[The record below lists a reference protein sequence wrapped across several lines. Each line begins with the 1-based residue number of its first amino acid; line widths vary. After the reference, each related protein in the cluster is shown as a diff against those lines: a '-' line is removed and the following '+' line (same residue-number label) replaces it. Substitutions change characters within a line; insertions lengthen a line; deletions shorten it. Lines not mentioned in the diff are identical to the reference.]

1 MRRLTDLS
9 PSLLADL
16 RAKGADIDR
25 TLVVLDLLDAE
36 FGRTGHEASP
46 LVSLPANDDGRIN
59 DRTSLR
65 DFRMDD
71 REAARKLAEFGL
83 EGVAVDLVVREGG
96 DAVFSEEAL
105 YRLGTLLYPRVA
117 YGVLNGGS
125 ATSYVDVKKNEELDP
140 AAFEA
145 LRRPFEAAAEA
156 SREKPKGTASAYF
169 ETDGRGGPSFLLLKM
184 RSLLIR
190 ALEYR
195 LLSGDE
201 ETAVLP
207 FFEMTSEATCEPLR
221 AAYAE
226 YRRDPL
232 IAPLIERTRVDPT
245 APLGSVQ
252 PLLAALTHKAEGFPR
267 RLYDRAYGK
276 RDEGLALPGGHG
288 ENFRVLASV
297 YRRLREQG
305 IRWAYLGNVDNSG
318 YTVDPVA
325 VATLA
330 LRGASAAFEFSWRT
344 SVDVKGGVLV
354 ERDDGRLSVADI
366 GQAIDRETVA
376 REEAEGKA
384 PLFNCATGLFDLDWL
399 VPRLDEIMNALPIRV
414 SEQDKEAGKY
424 AQAEQTT
431 WEVLGLMEDPLIF
444 AVAKEKRFVAAK
456 TLMESILASPIGA
469 GIDGNGRVDAGL
481 RAAAA
486 LVRRGFGR
494 LLETEYGFSPAEG
507 RGHAPLSLA
516 ELQARIDAFPPLR

>member
-9 PSLLADL
+9 PALVADL
-16 RAKGADIDR
+16 RAKGADIER

-36 FGRTGHEASP
+36 YGRTGHEASP
-46 LVSLPANDDGRIN
+46 PASLPANDDGRIN
-59 DRTSLR
+59 DRTALR
-65 DFRMDD
+65 DLRINA
-71 REAARKLAEFGL
+71 REAADRLAEFGL
-83 EGVAVDLVVREGG
+83 ERAAADIARGDGA
-96 DAVFSEEAL
+96 DAVFSDAAL

-125 ATSYVDVKKNEELDP
+125 ATSYVDVKKNRELDP

-156 SREKPKGTASAYF
+156 SRDIPKGAASAYF
-169 ETDGRGGPSFLLLKM
+169 EAGGGGPSFLLLKM

-232 IAPLIERTRVDPT
+232 LAPLIERTRIDPT
-245 APLGSVQ
+245 SPFGAVQ
-252 PLLAALTHKAEGFPR
+252 PLLAALTHQAEGFPR

-276 RDEGLALPGGHG
+276 TDEGLALPGGHG
-288 ENFRVLASV
+288 ENFRVLAAV
-297 YRRLREQG
+297 YRSLRARG

-354 ERDDGRLSVADI
+354 ERDGRLSVADI

-376 REEAEGKA
+376 REEEAGKV

-456 TLMESILASPIGA
+456 TLMESLLASPIGA
-469 GIDGNGRVDAGL
+469 EIDGNDRVDAGL
-481 RAAAA
+481 RAAAS

-494 LLETEYGFSPAEG
+494 LLETEYGFAPAEG
-507 RGHAPLSLA
+507 RAYRPLSPA
-516 ELQARIDAFPPLR
+516 ELQARFAPPPRR